1 MSAYDPGCVKTR
13 KIGESRECFFL
24 HQLKSDMPAN
34 ICAPKRGLDKRLFY
48 RRHASLSFYTAKTQ
62 SEHTAPRL
70 GQVNAAGRPMYRQV
84 NFSSTVVLD
93 CH

>member
-1 MSAYDPGCVKTR
+1 MSANDPGCVKTR

-24 HQLKSDMPAN
+24 YQLKSDMLAN

-62 SEHTAPRL
+62 SGHWLPLNDPLGHFPR
-70 GQVNAAGRPMYRQV
+70 
-84 NFSSTVVLD
+84 VLV
-93 CH
+93 